1 MIRGL
6 TLRSTD
12 RLSLFEEIVETI
24 ADDVEIS
31 HLIHI
36 ILVVSGGTSK
46 SVVAFEISI
55 NLLVLV
61 LITLL
66 S

>member
-6 TLRSTD
+6 TLGSTD

-24 ADDVEIS
+24 ADDIEIS

-36 ILVVSGGTSK
+36 ILVVRGGTSQ

-55 NLLVLV
+55 DLLVLV